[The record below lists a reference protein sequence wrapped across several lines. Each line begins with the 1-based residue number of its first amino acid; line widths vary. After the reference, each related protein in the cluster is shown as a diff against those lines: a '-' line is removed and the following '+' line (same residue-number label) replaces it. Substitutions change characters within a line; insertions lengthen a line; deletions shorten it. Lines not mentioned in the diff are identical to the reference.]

1 MTRTFAFAAVA
12 IVAALALGAQAPMSQ
27 SRLIGYQVSFQITQ
41 SPKSMAPATDD
52 QLTIIFATRSVEG
65 PRPPRPFFGED
76 IVQEFSFSGMD
87 FVNNQ
92 LRFTRR
98 VNDRSF
104 LDARYIRVVN
114 YGGDGWDGEQIS
126 VSVDGQ
132 DLIRNVRMAPRIG
145 DAAKGFQKFNPRD
158 WSGRS
163 YWEAEL
169 SQIRR
174 YSAK

>member
-1 MTRTFAFAAVA
+1 MTWPRATVGMAMFLL
-12 IVAALALGAQAPMSQ
+12 LATIGERRHVSVTTAEGGQAPMVQ
-27 SRLIGYQVSFQITQ
+27 SRLIGYQVAFQFTQ
-41 SPKSMAPATDD
+41 SPRQTALRRPIARVDDEPATDD
-52 QLTIIFATRSVEG
+52 QITVIFANRSVEG

-145 DAAKGFQKFNPRD
+145 D
-158 WSGRS
+158 
-163 YWEAEL
+163 
-169 SQIRR
+169 
-174 YSAK
+174 